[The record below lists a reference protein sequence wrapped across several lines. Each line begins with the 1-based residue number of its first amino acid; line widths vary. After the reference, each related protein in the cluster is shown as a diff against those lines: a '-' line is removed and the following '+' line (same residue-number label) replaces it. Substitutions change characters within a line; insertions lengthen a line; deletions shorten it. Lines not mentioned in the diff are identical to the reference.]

1 MRETKKRS
9 LVKGISYRLQAT
21 VATSLLVYLIIGE
34 IDLALQIGLADS
46 VVKLAIYFF
55 NERLWNKVDWGYE
68 TKTIK
73 KS

>member
-1 MRETKKRS
+1 M
-9 LVKGISYRLQAT
+9 KGISYRLQAT

>member
-68 TKTIK
+68 TKMIK